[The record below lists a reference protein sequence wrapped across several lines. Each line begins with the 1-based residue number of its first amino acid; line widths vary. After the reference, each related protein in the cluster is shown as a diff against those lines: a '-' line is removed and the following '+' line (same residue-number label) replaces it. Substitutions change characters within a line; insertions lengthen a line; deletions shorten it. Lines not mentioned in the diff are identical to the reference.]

1 MKDNS
6 ISIGSNQNSPITV
19 GNEVQGNFSVSVTAS
34 IKKLPDSSEP
44 NKPGIKESLTQLQAA
59 IEAESNLSQED
70 KEEAL
75 KKLQSLAEAG
85 KNPQE
90 NQQKAKGVIR
100 FFKGLF
106 TELPKTAKLIQE
118 WKKLLPAIASFF
130 GFEN

>member
-1 MKDNS
+1 MEDKS
-6 ISIGSNQNSPITV
+6 IKVGRSNASNFVTGSV
-19 GNEVQGNFSVSVTAS
+19 GGNVSAS
-34 IKKLPDSSEP
+34 IHKLPDSSEP

-75 KKLQSLAEAG
+75 MKLQSLAEAG
-85 KNPQE
+85 KNPQG
-90 NQQKAKGVIR
+90 NKQIAKGVIR

-106 TELPKTAKLIQE
+106 TELPKTAKLIEQWE
-118 WKKLLPAIASFF
+118 KLLPAIASFF

>member
-1 MKDNS
+1 MEDKS
-6 ISIGSNQNSPITV
+6 TRVEKNQNSPIVT
-19 GNEVQGNFSVSVTAS
+19 GNKVQGNLSVTVTTS
-34 IKKLPDSSEP
+34 INKLPDSSEP

-59 IEAESNLSQED
+59 IEAESNLTQED

-90 NQQKAKGVIR
+90 NKQRAKGVIR

-106 TELPKTAKLIQE
+106 TELPKTAKLIEQWE
-118 WKKLLPAIASFF
+118 KLLPAIASFF

>member
-19 GNEVQGNFSVSVTAS
+19 GNEVQGNLSVTVTTS
-34 IKKLPDSSEP
+34 IDKLPDSSEP
-44 NKPGIKESLTQLQAA
+44 NKPGIKEALTQLQAA
-59 IEAESNLSQED
+59 IEADSNLTKED
-70 KEEAL
+70 KEGAL
-75 KKLQSLAEAG
+75 KELQNLAEAG

-90 NQQKAKGVIR
+90 NKQRAKGVVR

-106 TELPKTAKLIQE
+106 TELPKTAKLIKDWE
-118 WKKLLPAIASFF
+118 KLLPAIASFF

>member
-6 ISIGSNQNSPITV
+6 ISIGSNQNSPLTV
-19 GNEVQGNFSVSVTAS
+19 GNEVQGDLSVTVTAS
-34 IKKLPDSSEP
+34 INELPDSSEQ
-44 NKPGIKESLTQLQAA
+44 NKLGIKESLTQLQKA

-75 KKLQSLAEAG
+75 KKLESLAEAG
-85 KNPQE
+85 KNPQG

-106 TELPKTAKLIQE
+106 TELPKTAKLIEQWE
-118 WKKLLPAIASFF
+118 KLLPTIAGFF
-130 GFEN
+130 GF

>member
-1 MKDNS
+1 MTNNS
-6 ISIGSNQNSPITV
+6 IKIENSEIK
-19 GNEVQGNFSVSVTAS
+19 GANIVSGIVKGKVTAL
-34 IKKLPDSSEP
+34 INELPDSSEP
-44 NKPGIKESLTQLQAA
+44 NKPGIKESLTQLQKA

-85 KNPQE
+85 KNPQG
-90 NQQKAKGVIR
+90 NQQKAKGAIR
-100 FFKGLF
+100 FLKGLF
-106 TELPKTAKLIQE
+106 IELPKTAKLIEQ

>member
-1 MKDNS
+1 MEDK
-6 ISIGSNQNSPITV
+6 
-19 GNEVQGNFSVSVTAS
+19 S
-34 IKKLPDSSEP
+34 IKVGTSSASNFVTGDVDGNVTVSINKLPDSLEP
-44 NKPGIKESLTQLQAA
+44 NKPGIKEALTQLQAA

-75 KKLQSLAEAG
+75 NKLQSLAEAG

-90 NQQKAKGVIR
+90 NKQKAKGVIR

-106 TELPKTAKLIQE
+106 TELPKTAKLIEQWE
-118 WKKLLPAIASFF
+118 KLLPAIASFF

>member
-1 MKDNS
+1 MEDKS
-6 ISIGSNQNSPITV
+6 IKSVGDYGSIKVTGTV
-19 GNEVQGNFSVSVTAS
+19 GGDATIAINQ
-34 IKKLPDSSEP
+34 LPDSSEP
-44 NKPGIKESLTQLQAA
+44 NKPGIKESLTQLQKA

-85 KNPQE
+85 KNPQG
-90 NQQKAKGVIR
+90 NQQKAKGAIR

-106 TELPKTAKLIQE
+106 TELPKTAKLIEQ
-118 WKKLLPAIASFF
+118 WKNLLPAIASFF

>member
-1 MKDNS
+1 MEDKS
-6 ISIGSNQNSPITV
+6 IRVGTSEASIFVTGTIG
-19 GNEVQGNFSVSVTAS
+19 GNATAS
-34 IKKLPDSSEP
+34 INELPDSSES
-44 NKPGIKESLTQLQAA
+44 NKPGIKESLTQLQKA

-75 KKLQSLAEAG
+75 NKLQSLAEAG

-90 NQQKAKGVIR
+90 NKQKAKGVIR

-106 TELPKTAKLIQE
+106 TELPKTAKLIQQWE
-118 WKKLLPAIASFF
+118 ELLPKIASFF

>member
-1 MKDNS
+1 MKENF
-6 ISIGSNQNSPITV
+6 ISIGSNENSPLTV
-19 GNEVQGNFSVSVTAS
+19 GNEVQGDISINVTSS
-34 IKKLPDSSEP
+34 INELPDSSKP
-44 NKPGIKESLTQLQAA
+44 NKPGIKESLTQLQKA

-85 KNPQE
+85 KNPQG
-90 NQQKAKGVIR
+90 NQQKAKGAIR

-106 TELPKTAKLIQE
+106 TELPKTAKLIEQ
-118 WKKLLPAIASFF
+118 WKNLLPAIASFF